1 MEFILAWLFL
11 ILGLFEENEM
21 LYIVSA
27 LFAIA
32 NNINI
37 RR

>member
-1 MEFILAWLFL
+1 MECILAWLFL
-11 ILGLFEENEM
+11 ILGLFGKNEM
-21 LYIVSA
+21 LCIVSA

-32 NNINI
+32 NNI